1 MILIKGQ
8 KFSSLR
14 LKTRFRKITMENT
27 VNEKKVRIKSVT
39 RVHRRFKRVRFP
51 ACGSVP
57 YLILYFNAA
66 PDPGI
71 NKIYPKKL
79 VIHNVKKIF

>member
-39 RVHRRFKRVRFP
+39 RVHRRFQHVDL
-51 ACGSVP
+51 

-71 NKIYPKKL
+71 NKIYSKKL